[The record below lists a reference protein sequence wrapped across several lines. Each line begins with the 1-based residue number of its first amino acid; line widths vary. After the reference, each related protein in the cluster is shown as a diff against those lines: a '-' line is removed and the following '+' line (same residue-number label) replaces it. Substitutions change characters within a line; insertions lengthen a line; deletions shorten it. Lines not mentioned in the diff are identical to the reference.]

1 MGGDKMPVTWLP
13 GHITHIMIA
22 GIYGAAT
29 VGLTAL
35 EVFYIKSFSTA
46 DVFFLVIQ
54 NVGVMGT
61 SGYFASKINISE
73 KGLSE
78 ANKGA

>member
-1 MGGDKMPVTWLP
+1 MPVTWLP

-22 GIYGAAT
+22 GIYAGA
-29 VGLTAL
+29 TAGITSL
-35 EVFYIKSFSTA
+35 EVFYIKSFGTA
-46 DVFFLVIQ
+46 DFFFLIIQ
-54 NVGVMGT
+54 NVGIMAT

-78 ANKGA
+78 TNKGA